1 MALIKKNVCTN
12 NTVGWM
18 CLTYRRATPANT
30 VWEEINSAT
39 LAMQSDMYKGVHTAH
54 AHSCASSIT
63 NQTNKAHLT
72 GEKALAGYKGASC
85 TEWDKERHRGEMQ
98 ESSETVR
105 KWGMCS
111 SPFSIIG
118 SRSHRLFCSFAPL
131 LYLALTAVGCC
142 RLSQWDGTGVT
153 KICIKLQSE
162 RCDG

>member
-1 MALIKKNVCTN
+1 MSYIQTSHTCQYG
-12 NTVGWM
+12 VGGDKF
-18 CLTYRRATPANT
+18 
-30 VWEEINSAT
+30 
-39 LAMQSDMYKGVHTAH
+39 SDISNAIRHVQGG

-72 GEKALAGYKGASC
+72 REKALAGYKGASC

>member
-1 MALIKKNVCTN
+1 MALIKKSVCTN

-39 LAMQSDMYKGVHTAH
+39 LAMQSDIYKGVHTAH

-72 GEKALAGYKGASC
+72 REKALAGNKGASC
-85 TEWDKERHRGEMQ
+85 TEWDKERHRRNAGEFRDCKEVRDVQ
-98 ESSETVR
+98 LTV
-105 KWGMCS
+105 
-111 SPFSIIG
+111 SIIG

-131 LYLALTAVGCC
+131 LYLALTAVSCC

-153 KICIKLQSE
+153 KIYIKLQSE